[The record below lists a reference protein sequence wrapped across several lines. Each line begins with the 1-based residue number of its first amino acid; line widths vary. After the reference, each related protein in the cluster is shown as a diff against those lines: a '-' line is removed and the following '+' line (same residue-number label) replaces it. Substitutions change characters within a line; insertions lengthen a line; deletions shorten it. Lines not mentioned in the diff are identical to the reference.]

1 MRYIK
6 KSDNKKTSNEY
17 RYFLESNFLEVNRF
31 GFIYT
36 NEDHSSIRFKAKRY
50 YLPKGIID
58 NYNIIINGKK
68 IFIIN
73 QFIRIQ
79 NDNKKL
85 EN

>member
-1 MRYIK
+1 MKYIT
-6 KSDNKKTSNEY
+6 KSDNKKKSNEY

-58 NYNIIINGKK
+58 NYNVIINGKK
-68 IFIIN
+68 ILLSTNLFRYKTIIRN
-73 QFIRIQ
+73 
-79 NDNKKL
+79 
-85 EN
+85 